1 MNRFAPFLVVMGFF
15 ALGLLVLPNASLAQD
30 QPENL
35 KVFPAD
41 MSREAVVAEMRHF
54 AFALNVRCT
63 HCHARKADGR
73 GTDFVI
79 DANPNK
85 EKTRAMMRMVNT
97 INNELL
103 AELPDRDD
111 PPVVVTCKTCH
122 RGTVKPRVLGQEL
135 LLAAHKGG
143 GAAAVEKFNE
153 LQRDFSEVGAYDF
166 REWETNTVAEKLVSE
181 GRFEDALII
190 YKMNAERFPESGSI
204 WFGIGEA
211 YEGLQNLPAAI
222 EAYEKAVELDPRSP
236 AVDRLEELK
245 SN

>member
-1 MNRFAPFLVVMGFF
+1 MKQLAQAIAVLFMV
-15 ALGLLVLPNASLAQD
+15 VLPSVSLAQD

-35 KVFPAD
+35 KVFPSD
-41 MSREAVVAEMRHF
+41 MSRDAVLAEMRHF
-54 AFALNVRCT
+54 TLAMNVRCT

-73 GTDFVI
+73 GTDFVS

-85 EKTRAMMRMVNT
+85 DKARAMMRMVDT
-97 INNELL
+97 INKELL
-103 AELPDRDD
+103 ASLPDRDD

-143 GAAAVEKFNE
+143 GAAAVDKFNQ

-166 REWETNTVAEKLVSE
+166 REAETNSVAEKLVDE

-190 YKMNAERFPESGSI
+190 YTMNLERFPESGDI

-211 YEGLQNLPAAI
+211 QEGLEDMPAAI
-222 EAYEKAVELDPRSP
+222 EAYEKAVALDPRGP
-236 AVDRLEELK
+236 AAKRLEELK